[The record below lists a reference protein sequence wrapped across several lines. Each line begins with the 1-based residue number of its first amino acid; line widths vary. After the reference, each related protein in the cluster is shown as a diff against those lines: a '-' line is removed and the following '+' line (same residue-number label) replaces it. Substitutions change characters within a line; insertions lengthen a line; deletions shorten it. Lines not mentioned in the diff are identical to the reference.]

1 MRDWFTTDPDRF
13 RRYSRDIDEIFFDFS
28 KNRIDDQVLDSLL
41 ELARERDVEGLRDRM
56 FSGEAINSTEG
67 RAVLHVALRDASG
80 AYRVG
85 SEDVSSGIR
94 SVNGRMASFVE
105 AIHSGAWTGATGK
118 SIRTIVNIGIGGS
131 HLGPQA
137 AATAL
142 APYGKPDIDVRFVS
156 NVDGHDLEGIL
167 AAVNPEETVFLI
179 ASKTFTTQETMT
191 NASSAR
197 SWITGK
203 LGDDAVSKHFAA
215 LSTNT
220 EAVVSFGIDPDNIFE
235 FWDWVGG
242 RFSMWSAIGLS
253 VALAIGWERFSEMLA
268 GAHEMDQHFKHAALE
283 ENLPALMAL
292 VGVWNI
298 NFLGMKNLAI
308 LPYDQRLRI
317 LPAMLQ
323 QLDMESNGKRV
334 GIDGETVDCAT
345 APVVFGESGTNGQHS
360 FHQLLHQGTVVI
372 PADFIVIAEPAHDLG
387 GHQEKLLSHALA
399 QSQALMAGRTLEE
412 ADGNPHRVFPGNRPS
427 NTIVLKR
434 LDPSTV
440 GKLIALYEHKVLVQ
454 GAIWGI
460 NSFDQWG
467 VELGKELAGHL
478 LSEMTGE
485 SGTKDK
491 DSSTAGLMETLRSWR
506 S

>member
-1 MRDWFTTDPDRF
+1 MRDWFATDPARF
-13 RRYSRDIDEIFFDFS
+13 QRYSRNIDGMLLDFS
-28 KNRIDDQVLDSLL
+28 KNRIDDEVLGSLL
-41 ELARERDVEGLRDRM
+41 ELARVRDVEGLRDRM
-56 FSGEAINSTEG
+56 FSGEAVNSTEG
-67 RAVLHVALRDASG
+67 RAVLHVALRDPSG
-80 AYRVG
+80 AYLVAG
-85 SEDVSSGIR
+85 EDVSPGIR
-94 SVNGRMASFVE
+94 SVNDRMASFVE

-118 SIRTIVNIGIGGS
+118 RIRTIVNIGIGGS

-142 APYGKPDIDVRFVS
+142 APYGEPDIDVRFAS

-191 NASSAR
+191 NAASAR
-197 SWITGK
+197 SWIADK
-203 LGDDAVSKHFAA
+203 LGDDAVAKHFAA

-242 RFSMWSAIGLS
+242 RFSLWSAIGLS
-253 VALAIGWERFSEMLA
+253 VALAVGWERFSEMLA
-268 GAHEMDQHFKHAALE
+268 GAHEMDEHFRQAPLE
-283 ENLPALMAL
+283 ENLPVLLAL
-292 VGVWNI
+292 VGIWNI
-298 NFLGMKNLAI
+298 NFLGMKNLAV
-308 LPYDQRLRI
+308 LPYDQRLRR

-334 GIDGETVDCAT
+334 RIDGEFVDCAT
-345 APVVFGESGTNGQHS
+345 APVVFGEAGTNGQHS
-360 FHQLLHQGTVVI
+360 FHQLLHQGTEVI
-372 PADFIVIAEPAHDLG
+372 PADFIVVAEPSHQLG
-387 GHQEKLLSHALA
+387 GHQDKLLAHALA
-399 QSQALMAGRTLEE
+399 QSQALMNGRTLEE
-412 ADGNPHRVFPGNRPS
+412 AGGNPHRVFPGNRPS
-427 NTIVLKR
+427 NAIILKR
-434 LDPSTV
+434 LDPRSV
-440 GKLIALYEHKVLVQ
+440 GKVIALYEHKVFVQ

-478 LSEMTGE
+478 LGEMTGE
-485 SGTKDK
+485 RGAKDK